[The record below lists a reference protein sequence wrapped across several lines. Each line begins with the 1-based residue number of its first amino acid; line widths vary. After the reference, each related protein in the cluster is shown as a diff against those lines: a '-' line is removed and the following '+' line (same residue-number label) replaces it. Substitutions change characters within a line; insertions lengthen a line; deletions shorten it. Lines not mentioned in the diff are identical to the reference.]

1 MKLRLFV
8 ATEQGDDLDLFVAIQ
23 KLDLSG
29 KLVPFTF
36 YAQFEDG
43 PVALGWLRVSHREI
57 DMDRSTEYQ
66 PVLAHQRELK
76 VRPGEVVPVDIEI
89 WPSGTTFAPG
99 ETLRLVIQGSDIY
112 RYPEP
117 LVYTRHQDSVN
128 AGGHIIHSGGERDSY
143 LLVPIVSSQSQ

>member
-23 KLDLSG
+23 KLDPAG

-43 PVALGWLRVSHREI
+43 PVALGWLRVSHREL
-57 DMDRSTEYQ
+57 DTRRSTEFQ
-66 PVLAHQRELK
+66 PVLAHQREQK
-76 VRPGEVVPVDIEI
+76 VKPGEVVPVDIEI
-89 WPSGTTFAPG
+89 WPSGTAFAAH
-99 ETLRLVIQGSDIY
+99 EALRLVIQGSDIY

-117 LVYTRHQDSVN
+117 LVYARHESTVNVGRHSVH
-128 AGGHIIHSGGERDSY
+128 AGGEWDSY
-143 LLVPIVSSQSQ
+143 LLVPVVPA